1 LSSAKRV
8 LALTHIINNLKPNL
22 SVAFASPEAAR
33 VSFGLRIPHF
43 TVNDSPHSRA
53 VALLTLP
60 LSTKLFTPKVIPVK
74 EWIKL
79 GVPYE
84 NIVQYSAL
92 DPLAWLKSF
101 TPSSLVLHELGLERT
116 KPILIFR
123 LEEAFASYL
132 LDRTS
137 GQESVVTPIIQHL
150 LEKYGTQIQIVAMPR
165 YEQQISAIKKTFRN
179 KITVPTKAIDGP
191 SLIYFSSLFIGAGG
205 TMTAEAALLGVPAI
219 SCYPAEPTFVEKFL
233 IKEKLVSRITDPK
246 HVLKKI
252 TQILKDP
259 EKVRK
264 SGEHRSKKLISQ
276 MEDPIDVIF
285 KHIEAMQA

>member
-1 LSSAKRV
+1 MSSAKRV